1 MLLWQRR
8 LMDARIA
15 TGMAPDKAIGAY
27 LAFRKSA
34 EDALKKLHQTGGVS
48 TADVVEAEFQRLEA
62 EKLLANL
69 KNARPPDAIGPGAG
83 GGTGFGGLAPSPAV
97 LEEGQFGGAG
107 GGAGGGLSGDT
118 TRTLPRLHPADADRN
133 KIIEEA
139 LEKEVTLSFPKG
151 TPLDEILKYIRLHTK
166 DAQTKLPNGV
176 PIYIDPLV
184 LLDDSADPPAPKPFL
199 TLVPIEFEG
208 IPLRVSL
215 RLILDQFDLGYQVR
229 DRLVYVMAT
238 DRLNFVSEGARGFL
252 EATGGSPIV
261 GGMGGGRGG
270 MGGMGGGMGGMGG
283 GRGGMGGMGGGM
295 GGMGGGTGMPGTP
308 KPGGTI
314 K

>member
-1 MLLWQRR
+1 M
-8 LMDARIA
+8 
-15 TGMAPDKAIGAY
+15 
-27 LAFRKSA
+27 
-34 EDALKKLHQTGGVS
+34 
-48 TADVVEAEFQRLEA
+48 
-62 EKLLANL
+62 
-69 KNARPPDAIGPGAG
+69 
-83 GGTGFGGLAPSPAV
+83 
-97 LEEGQFGGAG
+97 
-107 GGAGGGLSGDT
+107 
-118 TRTLPRLHPADADRN
+118 HPADAERN
-133 KIIEEA
+133 KIVEQA
-139 LEKEVTLSFPKG
+139 LEREVTLSFPKG

-166 DAQTKLPNGV
+166 DAPTRLPNGV

-184 LLDDSADPPAPKPFL
+184 LVDEDADPPAPKPFL
-199 TLVPIEFEG
+199 TRVPIEFEG

-238 DRLNFVSEGARGFL
+238 DRLNFVSEGAREFL
-252 EATGGSPIV
+252 EATGGRPIV

-270 MGGMGGGMGGMGG
+270 MGGMGGMGGGMRGMGG
-283 GRGGMGGMGGGM
+283 GMPGMGGGM